1 MTHFYLNK
9 ESTAVINVARY
20 LMTTH
25 IEERVNT
32 IDSLSSE
39 FGISVGFVQK
49 ALTTLENGHAVK
61 LRKNGR
67 NGTYIEQLDY
77 KLLIKNA
84 GFSHIVCAMPLPYT
98 KHYEGLASGL
108 KQQLGQLPLYFSHM
122 RGANSRAECLKSGT
136 YDIAIMSKLA
146 AISLGSGI
154 KIAIDLG
161 RQSYSLE
168 HRLIY
173 RRGEFN
179 HIRRVGVDSS
189 SPDQQILTKQAF
201 KNQSIE
207 IIEINYSNCLMHLK
221 SGQIDAVVW
230 LPEGLDMA
238 AFGLSEHS
246 LENITQCQQASEA
259 VMLVNS
265 KTPYISSLLQ
275 KLLNVPALLN
285 HQQQV
290 ILGEV
295 TPSY

>member
-1 MTHFYLNK
+1 MTHSYLNK
-9 ESTAVINVARY
+9 EGIAVINIARY

-25 IEERVNT
+25 VEERLNT
-32 IDSLSSE
+32 IDSLSGE
-39 FGISVGFVQK
+39 FGVSVGFVQK
-49 ALTTLENGHAVK
+49 ALTTLESAQAIK
-61 LRKNGR
+61 LRKQGR

-77 KLLIKNA
+77 SLLIKQA
-84 GFSHIVCAMPLPYT
+84 GFSHMVCAMPLPYT
-98 KHYEGLASGL
+98 KHYEGLASAL

-122 RGANSRAECLKSGT
+122 RGANSRAECLKLGT

-146 AISLGSGI
+146 AKTLGSDM

-173 RRGEFN
+173 RSNEFAS
-179 HIRRVGVDSS
+179 IRKVGVDPS
-189 SPDQQILTKQAF
+189 SPDQKILTKKAF
-201 KNQSIE
+201 PAQDIE
-207 IIEINYSNCLMHLK
+207 IVEINYANCLISLK

-230 LPEGLDMA
+230 LPEVLDMA
-238 AFGLSEHS
+238 ASGLSEYS
-246 LENITQCQQASEA
+246 LDHIAECQQASEA

-265 KTPYISSLLQ
+265 KSQYVSSLLQ
-275 KLLNVPALLN
+275 KTLNIPKLLN

-290 ILGEV
+290 ILGEI